1 MEHILVIYQIS
12 VPGLVAD
19 VEEIRVLE
27 WHGGIGHEFD
37 AGDLIVELETHKALV
52 EVRAGQR
59 GILRHILVEGGNWQK
74 IGFPLCLMSDTSSE
88 PLPESIES
96 TGDLLVSFEI
106 T

>member
-1 MEHILVIYQIS
+1 MIYQIS

-37 AGDLIVELETHKALV
+37 AGDMIVELETHKALV

-59 GILRHILVEGGNWQK
+59 GILRQILVEEGSWQK

-88 PLPESIES
+88 SLPESVEAV
-96 TGDLLVSFEI
+96 GDLLVAFEI

>member
-1 MEHILVIYQIS
+1 MIYQIS

-27 WHGGIGHEFD
+27 WHDGIGHEFD

-52 EVRAGQR
+52 EVRAGQK
-59 GILRHILVEGGNWQK
+59 GVLRQILVEEGNWQK
-74 IGFPLCLMSDTSSE
+74 TGFPLCLMSDTPNE
-88 PLPESIES
+88 PLPESVES
-96 TGDLLVSFEI
+96 ARDLLVAFEI

>member
-1 MEHILVIYQIS
+1 MIYQIA

-27 WHGGIGHEFD
+27 WHGGIGHEFGT
-37 AGDLIVELETHKALV
+37 GDMIVELETHKALV

-59 GILRHILVEGGNWQK
+59 GVLRQILVEDGGWQK
-74 IGFPLCLMSDTSSE
+74 IGAPLCLMSDTLTE
-88 PLPESIES
+88 ALPESAASAGE
-96 TGDLLVSFEI
+96 LLVEFEI

>member
-1 MEHILVIYQIS
+1 MIYQIS

-27 WHGGIGHEFD
+27 WHGNIAD
-37 AGDLIVELETHKALV
+37 AFETGDLIVELETHKALV

-59 GILRHILVEGGNWQK
+59 GFLRQILVEAGNWQK
-74 IGFPLCLMSDTSSE
+74 IGAPLCLLSDELNE
-88 PLPESIES
+88 PLPAS
-96 TGDLLVSFEI
+96 TQSAEDLLVAFEI

>member
-1 MEHILVIYQIS
+1 MIYQIS

-27 WHGGIGHEFD
+27 WHGCIGHEFD

-59 GILRHILVEGGNWQK
+59 GILRQILVEEGNWQK
-74 IGFPLCLMSDTSSE
+74 IGFPLCLMTDTAGE
-88 PLPESIES
+88 PLPDSVESA
-96 TGDLLVSFEI
+96 GDLLVAFEI

>member
-1 MEHILVIYQIS
+1 MIYQIS

-37 AGDLIVELETHKALV
+37 AGDLVVELETHKALV
-52 EVRAGQR
+52 EVRAGQK
-59 GILRHILVEGGNWQK
+59 GILRQKLVEEGDWQK
-74 IGFPLCLMSDTSSE
+74 IGLPLCLMSDTPSE
-88 PLPESIES
+88 PLPESVES
-96 TGDLLVSFEI
+96 AGALLVAFEI